1 MGEVGKGLLDR
12 TAMQSAQPS
21 LIRRR
26 GFLPIHNWLHRL
38 EVDRPI
44 VYGLAGRIWSFLSA
58 PVTVV
63 LITSRF
69 TRELQGYYYTFNS
82 LLGLQVFVELGLS
95 TVVVQFASHEWS
107 KLEWDPKVGLSGDA
121 GALSRLVSLGR
132 VAMRWFVIAAAIV
145 AVGLGG
151 GGYVF
156 FSQTPSHGIT
166 WAAPWFAL
174 CVACAANL
182 CLTPVFALLEGCNQ
196 VSSVYGYRSV
206 QAVVSSI
213 AIWSAIFFGAGLWAA
228 PVCLGATFVWAV
240 AFLWRYRR
248 FLKPFVVGAS
258 LSGPRIHWR
267 SEMLPMQWRVAVSY
281 LSGYFTYSV
290 FTPLMFHY
298 QGAAVAGQMGMTL
311 AVVSAIG
318 SMGSI
323 WSMSKAPRFGM
334 LIARKAWGELD
345 RLFHRVAIA
354 SQVVLACGATV
365 VWLAI
370 YGLYASNHRLA
381 ERFLPPWPAAF
392 LVVGVVA
399 SNFCTPMGVYLRAHK
414 REPYMTLSLVLG
426 LLTGLVAW
434 ILSSQH
440 VGAAGVAAG
449 YMAVSLLVGLP
460 AGLLIFRYCR
470 VRWHQEDPAMNVE
483 GLHRAPDRALV
494 GPNSMVA
501 RSIPPS

>member
-1 MGEVGKGLLDR
+1 M
-12 TAMQSAQPS
+12 
-21 LIRRR
+21 
-26 GFLPIHNWLHRL
+26 

-82 LLGLQVFVELGLS
+82 LLGLQIFVELGLS
-95 TVVVQFASHEWS
+95 IVVAQFASHEWS
-107 KLEWDPKVGLSGDA
+107 KLEWDPKFGLSGDA
-121 GALSRLVSLGR
+121 DALSRLVSLGR
-132 VAMRWFVIAAAIV
+132 VAMRWFAIGAAIV
-145 AVGLGG
+145 AVGLGS
-151 GGYVF
+151 GGYLF
-156 FSQTPSHGIT
+156 FSQTPSHGII

-174 CVACAANL
+174 CLACAANL

-206 QAVVSSI
+206 QVVINSI

-228 PVCLGATFVWAV
+228 PAALGATFVWAV

-248 FLKPFVVGAS
+248 FLKPFVVGVS

-267 SEMLPMQWRVAVSY
+267 SEMLPMQWRVAVSA
-281 LSGYFTYSV
+281 LSGYFTFSI

-298 QGAAVAGQMGMTL
+298 QGATIAGQMGMTL
-311 AVVSAIG
+311 AVVSVIG
-318 SMGSI
+318 SIGSI
-323 WSMSKAPRFGM
+323 WSASKGPRFGM
-334 LIARKAWGELD
+334 LIARRAYGELD

-354 SQVVLACGATV
+354 SQVVLISGSTT

-370 YGLYASNHRLA
+370 YGLYAINHRLA

-392 LVVGVVA
+392 LVVGMVA
-399 SNFCTPMGVYLRAHK
+399 GNFCTPMGVYLRAHK
-414 REPYMTLSLVLG
+414 REPYMALSLVLG
-426 LLTGLVAW
+426 LLTGLIAW
-434 ILSSQH
+434 VLSIQQ
-440 VGAAGVAAG
+440 VGATGVAAG
-449 YMAVSLLVGLP
+449 YMTVSLLVGLP

-470 VRWHQEDPAMNVE
+470 RRWHQEDPELNIENTSA
-483 GLHRAPDRALV
+483 APDCESKNHGAMAGATL
-494 GPNSMVA
+494 
-501 RSIPPS
+501 

>member
-1 MGEVGKGLLDR
+1 M
-12 TAMQSAQPS
+12 TS
-21 LIRRR
+21 LMRK
-26 GFLPIHNWLHRL
+26 WLKLL

-44 VYGLAGRIWSFLSA
+44 IYGLVGRIWSFLSA
-58 PVTVV
+58 PVTVI
-63 LITSRF
+63 LITTRF

-95 TVVVQFASHEWS
+95 TVLVQFASHEWS
-107 KLEWDPKVGLSGDA
+107 RLKWDPETGLSGDA
-121 GALSRLVSLGR
+121 DALSRLVSLGR
-132 VAMRWFVIAAAIV
+132 VAMRWFAIAAAII
-145 AVGLGG
+145 AVGLGS
-151 GGYVF
+151 GGYLF

-228 PVCLGATFVWAV
+228 PVCLGAAFVWAV
-240 AFLWRYRR
+240 AFLWRYRL
-248 FLKPFVVGAS
+248 FLKPFLVGVS
-258 LSGPRIHWR
+258 PSGRRIHWR

-298 QGAAVAGQMGMTL
+298 QGATVAGQMGMTL
-311 AVVSAIG
+311 AVVSVIG
-318 SMGSI
+318 SMGAI
-323 WSMSKAPRFGM
+323 WSASKAPRFGM
-334 LIARKAWGELD
+334 LIARRAYGELD

-354 SQVVLACGATV
+354 SQVVLVSGGTV
-365 VWLAI
+365 VWLVI

-381 ERFLPPWPAAF
+381 ERFLPPWPAVF
-392 LVVGVVA
+392 LVVGMVA

-414 REPYMTLSLVLG
+414 REPYMLLSLVLG
-426 LLTGLVAW
+426 LLTGLVTW
-434 ILSSQH
+434 ILASQQ

-449 YMAVSLLVGLP
+449 YMSVSLLVGLP

-470 VRWHQEDPAMNVE
+470 IRWHQEHPEVNVE
-483 GLHRAPDRALV
+483 SVSEAPDCESKTHGAMV
-494 GPNSMVA
+494 GVT
-501 RSIPPS
+501 R